1 MPATAALSVTPT
13 VVSTAPAPAEP
24 RGPTDAGRA
33 FDSHLDAA
41 RQQQGGDTSA
51 AAAAPTSAASADR
64 ATVNAAPAD
73 RRRSDAGTDAS
84 TAAGALPAPPSDG
97 LPGVVLVP
105 VASVASVDTGQP
117 APGTD
122 APASTARDEP
132 TPDAIS
138 VAGAMLALLG
148 QAMPANAS
156 AATGGAAKVLAA
168 SVLKASAGQ
177 PALGHLAAPSDTLA
191 TLTDAGA
198 GAGNDTA
205 AVVPSG
211 NASTAGTAALADLF
225 AAGGSKAAMHKGAD
239 GPAVQDLA
247 TLLGATPQATANTG
261 VMPPHA
267 LHIAS
272 PAGSPAF
279 AQELGQQVA
288 WLGNQDIKQAKIRLH
303 PDELG
308 QVDVSVR
315 VQHGGQVDVTFAA
328 QHPAAVHALQ
338 QTLPQL
344 DALLAQ
350 HGLSLGQAQV
360 GQQSAGGDGSRGSNS
375 SFGSDGVDAG
385 GDEPIAAPVTV
396 SALGLLDTFA

>member
-24 RGPTDAGRA
+24 RASGDTGRA
-33 FDSHLDAA
+33 FDNHLDAA
-41 RQQQGGDTSA
+41 RKQQDGE
-51 AAAAPTSAASADR
+51 ASATGVSPGR
-64 ATVNAAPAD
+64 AMDKDAHAD
-73 RRRSDAGTDAS
+73 HRRSDAHADPSA
-84 TAAGALPAPPSDG
+84 AAGAAPAPSTVG
-97 LPGVVLVP
+97 LPGAVPVP
-105 VASVASVDTGQP
+105 VASVDAAKP
-117 APGTD
+117 APTPA
-122 APASTARDEP
+122 APASTSKDALAL
-132 TPDAIS
+132 DAIS

-156 AATGGAAKVLAA
+156 AAAGGAAKVLAA
-168 SVLKASAGQ
+168 SVLKATAGQ
-177 PALGHLAAPSDTLA
+177 PTNGLPTSPADALA
-191 TLTDAGA
+191 TRAGT
-198 GAGNDTA
+198 GAD
-205 AVVPSG
+205 PSG
-211 NASTAGTAALADLF
+211 GVAVALPTGGASAALADAF
-225 AAGGSKAAMHKGAD
+225 AAGIAKTVMHKSVD
-239 GPAVQDLA
+239 GPGAQDLA
-247 TLLGATPQATANTG
+247 TLLGATTPQATANTG

-288 WLGNQDIKQAKIRLH
+288 WLDNQDIKQAKIRLH
-303 PDELG
+303 PEDLG
-308 QVDVSVR
+308 QLDVSVR

-360 GQQSAGGDGSRGSNS
+360 GQQSAGGDGSRNGTS
-375 SFGSDGVDAG
+375 SFDGDGVDAG

>member
-24 RGPTDAGRA
+24 RGPTDTGRA

-41 RQQQGGDTSA
+41 RQQQGGDTPA
-51 AAAAPTSAASADR
+51 ADASRDPATDPTRGRNTHANHKRSDDTADASRAADPAPTPS
-64 ATVNAAPAD
+64 
-73 RRRSDAGTDAS
+73 TDAS
-84 TAAGALPAPPSDG
+84 TSLPDAPIVAAAPE
-97 LPGVVLVP
+97 
-105 VASVASVDTGQP
+105 QP
-117 APGTD
+117 APAAD
-122 APASTARDEP
+122 NSPVAPGNVP

-156 AATGGAAKVLAA
+156 AVTGGAAKVMAA
-168 SVLKASAGQ
+168 SVLKASMGQ
-177 PALGHLAAPSDTLA
+177 PAATDPAADASATLAAVSADAPADSSSA
-191 TLTDAGA
+191 TPANATSNPGA
-198 GAGNDTA
+198 
-205 AVVPSG
+205 
-211 NASTAGTAALADLF
+211 AALADIF
-225 AAGGSKAAMHKGAD
+225 AAGITRGATVHKNAD
-239 GPAVQDLA
+239 GPAAQDLA
-247 TLLGATPQATANTG
+247 ALLGTAPQPTANTG

-303 PDELG
+303 PEELG

-360 GQQSAGGDGSRGSNS
+360 GQQSSGGGDGSRGGTP
-375 SFGSDGVDAG
+375 SFQSDGGEAGSD
-385 GDEPIAAPVTV
+385 EPLAAPVTV

>member
-1 MPATAALSVTPT
+1 V
-13 VVSTAPAPAEP
+13 
-24 RGPTDAGRA
+24 
-33 FDSHLDAA
+33 
-41 RQQQGGDTSA
+41 
-51 AAAAPTSAASADR
+51 
-64 ATVNAAPAD
+64 
-73 RRRSDAGTDAS
+73 
-84 TAAGALPAPPSDG
+84 PS
-97 LPGVVLVP
+97 
-105 VASVASVDTGQP
+105 
-117 APGTD
+117 TD
-122 APASTARDEP
+122 APASTSKDEP

-156 AATGGAAKVLAA
+156 AATGGTAKVLAA

-177 PALGHLAAPSDTLA
+177 PALGHLTTPSDTLA
-191 TLTDAGA
+191 TLTDAGTAA
-198 GAGNDTA
+198 GSDAV

-225 AAGGSKAAMHKGAD
+225 AAGGSKAVMHKGAD
-239 GPAVQDLA
+239 GPGVQDLA
-247 TLLGATPQATANTG
+247 TLLGATPQTTANTG

-360 GQQSAGGDGSRGSNS
+360 GQQSAGGDGSRNGTS
-375 SFGSDGVDAG
+375 SFGSDGVDTG

>member
-13 VVSTAPAPAEP
+13 ITSTAPAPAEP

-41 RQQQGGDTSA
+41 RQQRDGDAPTDTALKDTTANDSSSARDAHASRKRVDGADAATTPQDTSTATDA
-51 AAAAPTSAASADR
+51 ASTTATTPAVAADPTQPTSVAE
-64 ATVNAAPAD
+64 APAP
-73 RRRSDAGTDAS
+73 
-84 TAAGALPAPPSDG
+84 AADEG
-97 LPGVVLVP
+97 L
-105 VASVASVDTGQP
+105 
-117 APGTD
+117 
-122 APASTARDEP
+122 

-156 AATGGAAKVLAA
+156 AATGGAAKVMAA
-168 SVLKASAGQ
+168 SVLKASMGQAPAAG
-177 PALGHLAAPSDTLA
+177 PAAEDAQATLAGSGADGTTDASAAPTTQA
-191 TLTDAGA
+191 TT
-198 GAGNDTA
+198 T
-205 AVVPSG
+205 
-211 NASTAGTAALADLF
+211 GTAALADVF
-225 AAGGSKAAMHKGAD
+225 AAGATKLATHKGTD

-247 TLLGATPQATANTG
+247 ALLGTAPQPTANTG

-279 AQELGQQVA
+279 AQQLGQQVA

-303 PDELG
+303 PEELG

-315 VQHGGQVDVTFAA
+315 MQHGGQVDVTFAA

-338 QTLPQL
+338 QSLPQL
-344 DALLAQ
+344 DTLLAQ

-360 GQQSAGGDGSRGSNS
+360 GQQSSGGGDGSRG
-375 SFGSDGVDAG
+375 GSASLGGEGGEAAADDAL
-385 GDEPIAAPVTV
+385 AAPATV
-396 SALGLLDTFA
+396 SAVGLLDTFA

>member
-1 MPATAALSVTPT
+1 MPATAVLPATPT
-13 VVSTAPAPAEP
+13 LVPTAPAPAEP

-41 RQQQGGDTSA
+41 RQQHADDTRADTTPDRGSAQQPASRDARTEHSRPDAGSDATASASTSLVDTATVAVPVPNA
-51 AAAAPTSAASADR
+51 AAQADPSASA
-64 ATVNAAPAD
+64 V
-73 RRRSDAGTDAS
+73 DAS
-84 TAAGALPAPPSDG
+84 AKSKA
-97 LPGVVLVP
+97 
-105 VASVASVDTGQP
+105 
-117 APGTD
+117 D
-122 APASTARDEP
+122 APA
-132 TPDAIS
+132 PDAIS
-138 VAGAMLALLG
+138 VASAMLALLG
-148 QAMPANAS
+148 QVLPANAS
-156 AATGGAAKVLAA
+156 VAAGDAAKAMTA
-168 SVLKASAGQ
+168 SVLKAPSGQ
-177 PALGHLAAPSDTLA
+177 PATALPTAAMADAFA
-191 TLTDAGA
+191 TLTDAAAGHGA
-198 GAGNDTA
+198 AT
-205 AVVPSG
+205 VVPSG
-211 NASTAGTAALADLF
+211 KTTTAGAAALADLF
-225 AAGGSKAAMHKGAD
+225 AAGASKAAMHKGAD
-239 GPAVQDLA
+239 DPGMQELA
-247 TLLGATPQATANTG
+247 TLLGAAPQATANTG

-303 PDELG
+303 PEELG

-315 VQHGGQVDVTFAA
+315 MQHGGQVDVTFAA

-360 GQQSAGGDGSRGSNS
+360 GQQSAGGDGSRNGHS
-375 SFGSDGVDAG
+375 SFGSDGVDTG

>member
-1 MPATAALSVTPT
+1 MPATAALSVPPT
-13 VVSTAPAPAEP
+13 VVPAAPAPAEP

-41 RQQQGGDTSA
+41 RQQHGDGARADTPPDHGSA
-51 AAAAPTSAASADR
+51 QQPASRDARTAPSRPDAGSDATASASNSLVDT
-64 ATVNAAPAD
+64 ATVAVPVPNVAAPAD
-73 RRRSDAGTDAS
+73 PTAPSVDAS
-84 TAAGALPAPPSDG
+84 AKSKA
-97 LPGVVLVP
+97 
-105 VASVASVDTGQP
+105 
-117 APGTD
+117 D
-122 APASTARDEP
+122 APA
-132 TPDAIS
+132 PDAIS
-138 VAGAMLALLG
+138 VASAMLALLG
-148 QAMPANAS
+148 QVLPANAS
-156 AATGGAAKVLAA
+156 VAAGGAAKVMGA
-168 SVLKASAGQ
+168 SVLKTSAGQ
-177 PALGHLAAPSDTLA
+177 PGAGLPTTVPTDVLA
-191 TLTDAGA
+191 TLTDAA
-198 GAGNDTA
+198 AAGNDA
-205 AVVPSG
+205 SAVAPAG
-211 NASTAGTAALADLF
+211 NAATVGAAALADLF

-267 LHIAS
+267 LHITS

-288 WLGNQDIKQAKIRLH
+288 WLGNQDIRQAKIRLH

-360 GQQSAGGDGSRGSNS
+360 GQQSAGGDGSRGGNS
-375 SFGSDGVDAG
+375 FFGSDGADAA

>member
-1 MPATAALSVTPT
+1 MPATAVLSVTPT
-13 VVSTAPAPAEP
+13 VVTSAPAPAEP

-41 RQQQGGDTSA
+41 RRQQGGDTSA
-51 AAAAPTSAASADR
+51 ADASGDPATDPARSRHAHAGHQRSDDTADASRATGPAPTPS
-64 ATVNAAPAD
+64 
-73 RRRSDAGTDAS
+73 TDAS
-84 TAAGALPAPPSDG
+84 TGSPAAPVVAAGPQPPAPT
-97 LPGVVLVP
+97 
-105 VASVASVDTGQP
+105 ADTSP
-117 APGTD
+117 AAPGD
-122 APASTARDEP
+122 GP
-132 TPDAIS
+132 TPDALS

-148 QAMPANAS
+148 QAMPAKAS
-156 AATGGAAKVLAA
+156 AAAGGAAKVMAA
-168 SVLKASAGQ
+168 SVLKTSMGR
-177 PALGHLAAPSDTLA
+177 LAAADAPAALA
-191 TLTDAGA
+191 AGSADAPADSGA
-198 GAGNDTA
+198 TTPAHA
-205 AVVPSG
+205 
-211 NASTAGTAALADLF
+211 ASTPGAAALADVF
-225 AAGGSKAAMHKGAD
+225 AAGITRAVVHKGAD
-239 GPAVQDLA
+239 GPGGQDLA
-247 TLLGATPQATANTG
+247 TLLGATPQTTANTG

-267 LHIAS
+267 LPIAS

-279 AQELGQQVA
+279 AKELGQQVA
-288 WLGNQDIKQAKIRLH
+288 WLGNQDIKQATIRLH

-360 GQQSAGGDGSRGSNS
+360 GQQSAGGGDGSRGGTP
-375 SFGSDGVDAG
+375 SFRGDAGEAGSD
-385 GDEPIAAPVTV
+385 EPLAAPVTV